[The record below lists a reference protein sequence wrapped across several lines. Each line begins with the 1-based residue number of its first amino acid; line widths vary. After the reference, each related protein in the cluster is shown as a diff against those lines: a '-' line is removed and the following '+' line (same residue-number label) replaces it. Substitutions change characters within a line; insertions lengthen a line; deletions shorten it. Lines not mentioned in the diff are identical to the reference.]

1 MDINIP
7 ADDYEVI
14 ENDSQPQAQPEM
26 VGVASDLRSALEQYG
41 IPVSRDPAQLRD
53 FITNRLIVEAMGDDA
68 KTRLKA
74 LELLGRRVDLGF
86 GGGIKT
92 AINVNVNDTSH
103 LQDMQSQLKE
113 KLSQIMG
120 ASTLQTPTALKQ
132 LIPAEYDSETL
143 YD

>member
-1 MDINIP
+1 MEINIP

-14 ENDSQPQAQPEM
+14 DNDPLPQAQPEM
-26 VGVASDLRSALEQYG
+26 AGVAADLRTALEHYG

-68 KTRLKA
+68 RTRLKA

-92 AINVNVNDTSH
+92 AINVNVSDTTS
-103 LQDMQSQLKE
+103 LQTQLKE

-120 ASTLQTPTALKQ
+120 ASSLQTPTALKQ
-132 LIPAEYDSETL
+132 LIPAEYDSEQL